1 MYGVAFSKLG
11 HALNSSLLP
20 IPPPPPPTPE
30 TPPPPYSKSI
40 SPSWPTEPKSPQL
53 LEFSCNHAEWRGKGR
68 KRGTPKKTGCRTGTR
83 CGARGSTR
91 RIHSPPPHSPL
102 ALPSTQ
108 LSCYF
113 WLRQTPRRRKR
124 CPRGRTQCALTH
136 AARLRPGC
144 TPRSLRAPPSH
155 PPGTPPPHL
164 GIPRG
169 PRGAALGLRAGAQRR
184 TDSGTAYPGRGAVGC
199 PICDPRTPI
208 PGVPSSQHITWHH
221 HRRRVGCSHA

>member
-20 IPPPPPPTPE
+20 IPPPLQRPLHPPTRSPSAPPGRPSPSPPSSWRSAATTQNGAVRGE
-30 TPPPPYSKSI
+30 NAVPKKKPGAELGPDVGRGVLPGGSTPPP
-40 SPSWPTEPKSPQL
+40 L
-53 LEFSCNHAEWRGKGR
+53 
-68 KRGTPKKTGCRTGTR
+68 
-83 CGARGSTR
+83 
-91 RIHSPPPHSPL
+91 HSPL

-155 PPGTPPPHL
+155 PPGTSPPHL